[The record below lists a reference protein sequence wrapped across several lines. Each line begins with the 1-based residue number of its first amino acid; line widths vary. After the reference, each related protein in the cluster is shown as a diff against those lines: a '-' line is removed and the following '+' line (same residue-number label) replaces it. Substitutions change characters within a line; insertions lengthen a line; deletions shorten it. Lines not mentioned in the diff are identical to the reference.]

1 MSKDR
6 LTRHELSWLLAQE
19 ARGAAHALREGVTQ
33 LKQPGLPKPPGLEV
47 TIISDGLP
55 SVPPASLRVGAGL
68 MESGSLPPVET
79 NLDALEDAINM
90 LSALNSG
97 SRGKKARRGRIDL
110 AALLYEVAP
119 NARIAIEP
127 GAGTEVFG
135 EESDMQRMFHMLVN
149 QDSNAQ
155 GGPSEVEIRRQGEW
169 VKIAVQLG
177 PDTVAA
183 ADVERRWLSR
193 MATRYGGWTEL
204 EGGTQ
209 SIFLPADGA
218 SDQREVVELRK
229 ELVQAQ
235 QLGEV
240 YARELAAVVTAGDLR
255 SEIPPTAPPETGV
268 DRLELLQNTAS
279 ALQRVLRHWLDGL
292 RSDTAELV
300 QQLGEQAPLAQ
311 SFSRRMAVG
320 AELLGDLGLLTEC
333 DLTEPVRRVD
343 VSEMAREA
351 VNSVA
356 SRAARHGVTVT
367 TRIPERAAFETRT
380 SQLRVLLRALLH
392 HGIAATPRSG
402 EVSLSVVA
410 TEMGML
416 LSVEDGGPVV
426 PEASRTDVIQHR
438 TDPASFGRPAG
449 VSLLVADVIG
459 GVLGSGA
466 GMREGQAGR
475 AEIWVVLRNRPD

>member
-1 MSKDR
+1 MIVGTVSKDR

-33 LKQPGLPKPPGLEV
+33 LKQPVPAKPGPEIKIV
-47 TIISDGLP
+47 S
-55 SVPPASLRVGAGL
+55 S
-68 MESGSLPPVET
+68 ESLPPVET

-97 SRGKKARRGRIDL
+97 NRGKKRRGRIDL

-127 GAGTEVFG
+127 GAGTEVNG
-135 EESDMQRMFHMLVN
+135 EESDMRRMFHMLVN
-149 QDSNAQ
+149 QDNGQ

-177 PDTVAA
+177 PDTAA
-183 ADVERRWLSR
+183 ADDVERRWLSR
-193 MATRYGGWTEL
+193 MATRYGGRVEL

-229 ELVQAQ
+229 ELEQAQ
-235 QLGEV
+235 QLGEA

-255 SEIPPTAPPETGV
+255 SDIPPTAPPETGV

-292 RSDTAELV
+292 RADTAEL
-300 QQLGEQAPLAQ
+300 QKQLGEQAPLAQ
-311 SFSRRMAVG
+311 SFTRRMAVG
-320 AELLGDLGLLTEC
+320 AELLGDLGLLAEC
-333 DLTEPVRRVD
+333 DLTEPVRRID
-343 VSEMAREA
+343 VGELAREA
-351 VNSVA
+351 LQSVET
-356 SRAARHGVTVT
+356 RAARHGVSLTPRV
-367 TRIPERAAFETRT
+367 PEHALFESKT
-380 SQLRVLLRALLH
+380 SELRVLLRALLH
-392 HGIAATPRSG
+392 HAIAATPRGG
-402 EVSLSVVA
+402 EVSLAIVP
-410 TEMGML
+410 TEMGMM

-426 PEASRTDVIQHR
+426 PEASRTAVIQHR

-459 GVLGSGA
+459 GVLGSGSGV
-466 GMREGQAGR
+466 GMREGTAGR
-475 AEIWVVLRNRPD
+475 AEVW

>member
-33 LKQPGLPKPPGLEV
+33 LKQPALPKAGPE
-47 TIISDGLP
+47 INIASSD
-55 SVPPASLRVGAGL
+55 SSL
-68 MESGSLPPVET
+68 PVET

-97 SRGKKARRGRIDL
+97 SRGKTRRGRIDL

-127 GAGTEVFG
+127 GSGTEVFG
-135 EESDMQRMFHMLVN
+135 EESDMRRMFHMLVN
-149 QDSNAQ
+149 QDSSPTGQ
-155 GGPSEVEIRRQGEW
+155 SGPSEVEIRRQGEW
-169 VKIAVQLG
+169 VKISVQLG
-177 PDTVAA
+177 PDTAA
-183 ADVERRWLSR
+183 AGDIERRWLSR
-193 MATRYGGWTEL
+193 MATRYGGWVEL
-204 EGGTQ
+204 ERGMQ

-229 ELVQAQ
+229 ELEQAQ
-235 QLGEV
+235 QLGEA

-292 RSDTAELV
+292 RADVAELV

-311 SFSRRMAVG
+311 SFSRRMVVG
-320 AELLGDLGLLTEC
+320 TELLGDLGLLTEC
-333 DLTEPVRRVD
+333 DLTEAVKRAD
-343 VSEMAREA
+343 VAELARDAARDAE
-351 VNSVA
+351 
-356 SRAARHGVTVT
+356 SRAARHDITIE
-367 TRIPERAAFETRT
+367 TRLPERAPFETRA
-380 SQLRVLLRALLH
+380 SELRVLLRALLH
-392 HGIAATPRSG
+392 HAIAATPRG
-402 EVSLSVVA
+402 GHVSLTIVP
-410 TEMGML
+410 TEMGLM

-466 GMREGQAGR
+466 SMREGTGGR
-475 AEIWVVLRNRPD
+475 SEVWIVLRPRPE

>member
-33 LKQPGLPKPPGLEV
+33 LKQPGVPKPPGLEV
-47 TIISDGLP
+47 TIIADG
-55 SVPPASLRVGAGL
+55 PASIAPSPRSGILGG
-68 MESGSLPPVET
+68 SGSLPPVET

-97 SRGKKARRGRIDL
+97 NRGKKARRGRIDL

-135 EESDMQRMFHMLVN
+135 EESDMRRMFHMLVN

-183 ADVERRWLSR
+183 ADIERRWLAR

-235 QLGEV
+235 QLGEI

-311 SFSRRMAVG
+311 SFLRRMAVG

-343 VSEMAREA
+343 VSDMSREA
-351 VNSVA
+351 VSSVA
-356 SRAARHGVTVT
+356 SRAARHGVNVTV
-367 TRIPERAAFETRT
+367 RVPERAAFETRT
-380 SQLRVLLRALLH
+380 SELRVLLRALLH
-392 HGIAATPRSG
+392 HGIAATPRGG
-402 EVSLSVVA
+402 EVALSIVP

-416 LSVEDGGPVV
+416 ISVEDGGPIV

-475 AEIWVVLRNRPD
+475 AEIWIVLRNRPD

>member
-33 LKQPGLPKPPGLEV
+33 LKQPGPAKP
-47 TIISDGLP
+47 
-55 SVPPASLRVGAGL
+55 AGL
-68 MESGSLPPVET
+68 DIKIVSIDSPPPPESLAGSGSLPPVET

-97 SRGKKARRGRIDL
+97 NRGKKRRGRIDL
-110 AALLYEVAP
+110 ASLLYEVAP

-127 GAGTEVFG
+127 GAGTEVVG
-135 EESDMQRMFHMLVN
+135 EESDMRRMFHMLVN
-149 QDSNAQ
+149 QDSSPSGQN
-155 GGPSEVEIRRQGEW
+155 GPSEVEIRRQGEW
-169 VKIAVQLG
+169 IKIAVQLG
-177 PDTVAA
+177 PDTAA
-183 ADVERRWLSR
+183 ADNVERRWLSR
-193 MATRYGGWTEL
+193 MATRYGGRVEL

-209 SIFLPADGA
+209 AIFLPAHGA

-229 ELVQAQ
+229 ELEQAQ
-235 QLGEV
+235 QLGEI

-292 RSDTAELV
+292 RSDTAELH
-300 QQLGEQAPLAQ
+300 QQLGEHAPLAQ
-311 SFSRRMAVG
+311 SFSRRMGVG

-333 DLTEPVRRVD
+333 DLAEPVRRLD
-343 VSEMAREA
+343 VTDLARE
-351 VNSVA
+351 VMQSIE
-356 SRAARHGVTVT
+356 SRAARHGVLLDVQL
-367 TRIPERAAFETRT
+367 PERAPFETKT
-380 SQLRVLLRALLH
+380 TQLRVLLRALLH
-392 HGIAATPRSG
+392 HALAATPRG
-402 EVSLSVVA
+402 GKVVLSAVP

-438 TDPASFGRPAG
+438 TDPASYGRPAG

-466 GMREGQAGR
+466 GMRAGTAGR
-475 AEIWVVLRNRPD
+475 NEVWVVLRNRPD

>member
-1 MSKDR
+1 MIQAVSKDR

-33 LKQPGLPKPPGLEV
+33 LKQPAPAKPGPEI
-47 TIISDGLP
+47 TIISD
-55 SVPPASLRVGAGL
+55 SSAS
-68 MESGSLPPVET
+68 MPPVET

-90 LSALNSG
+90 LSELNSG
-97 SRGKKARRGRIDL
+97 SRGKTRRGRIDL

-135 EESDMQRMFHMLVN
+135 EESDMRRMFHMLVN

-183 ADVERRWLSR
+183 ADVERRWMSR
-193 MATRYGGWTEL
+193 MATRYGGWVEL

-229 ELVQAQ
+229 ELEQAQ
-235 QLGEV
+235 QLGEA

-292 RSDTAELV
+292 RADTAELV
-300 QQLGEQAPLAQ
+300 KQLGEQAPLAQ
-311 SFSRRMAVG
+311 SFSRRMTVG

-333 DLTEPVRRVD
+333 DLAEPVRRVD
-343 VSEMAREA
+343 VCELSREA
-351 VNSVA
+351 MQSVE
-356 SRAARHGVTVT
+356 SRAARHGVNVT
-367 TRIPERAAFETRT
+367 ARLPERTSFETRT
-380 SQLRVLLRALLH
+380 SELRVLLRALLH
-392 HGIAATPRSG
+392 HAIAATPRG
-402 EVSLSVVA
+402 GDVRLAVVP

-416 LSVEDGGPVV
+416 ISVEDGGPVV

-466 GMREGQAGR
+466 GMREGTGGR

>member
-33 LKQPGLPKPPGLEV
+33 LKQPTVIKPGPDV
-47 TIISDGLP
+47 KIVST
-55 SVPPASLRVGAGL
+55 AS
-68 MESGSLPPVET
+68 SPPVET

-97 SRGKKARRGRIDL
+97 DKKKRRGRIDL

-119 NARIAIEP
+119 DARISIEP
-127 GAGTEVFG
+127 GAGTEVIG
-135 EESDMQRMFHMLVN
+135 EESDMRRMFHMLVN
-149 QDSNAQ
+149 QDRNSTAS
-155 GGPSEVEIRRQGEW
+155 SEVEIRRQGEW
-169 VKIAVQLG
+169 VKISVHLG
-177 PDTVAA
+177 PDTAA
-183 ADVERRWLSR
+183 ATDVERRWLSR
-193 MATRYGGWTEL
+193 MATRYGGSVEL

-229 ELVQAQ
+229 ELEQAQ
-235 QLGEV
+235 QLGEA

-255 SEIPPTAPPETGV
+255 SDIPPTAPPETGV
-268 DRLELLQNTAS
+268 ERLELLQNTAS

-292 RSDTAELV
+292 RADTAELV
-300 QQLGEQAPLAQ
+300 KVLGEQAALAQ

-343 VSEMAREA
+343 VTELAQSALQACE
-351 VNSVA
+351 
-356 SRAARHGVTVT
+356 SRAARHGVTLT
-367 TRIPERAAFETRT
+367 TQLPERAPFETKT

-392 HGIAATPRSG
+392 HAIAATPRG
-402 EVSLSVVA
+402 GQVSISVVP
-410 TEMGML
+410 TEMGMM
-416 LSVEDGGPVV
+416 LSVEDGGPAV
-426 PEASRTDVIQHR
+426 PEASRTAVIQHR

-449 VSLLVADVIG
+449 VSLIVADVIG
-459 GVLGSGA
+459 GVLGGGA
-466 GMREGQAGR
+466 AMREGTAGR
-475 AEIWVVLRNRPD
+475 SEIWLVLRNRPD

>member
-33 LKQPGLPKPPGLEV
+33 LKQPAAQKPGPEIKIGPEAYADV
-47 TIISDGLP
+47 S
-55 SVPPASLRVGAGL
+55 ASA
-68 MESGSLPPVET
+68 PVET

-90 LSALNSG
+90 LSALNAG
-97 SRGKKARRGRIDL
+97 NRGKTRRGRIDL

-119 NARIAIEP
+119 HARIAIEP

-135 EESDMQRMFHMLVN
+135 EETDMRRMFHMLVN
-149 QDSNAQ
+149 QDSGQ
-155 GGPSEVEIRRQGEW
+155 SGPTGPSEVEIRRQGEW

-177 PDTVAA
+177 PDAAAA

-193 MATRYGGWTEL
+193 MATRYGGWVEL
-204 EGGTQ
+204 EGGMQ

-229 ELVQAQ
+229 ELEQAQ
-235 QLGEV
+235 QLGEA

-279 ALQRVLRHWLDGL
+279 ALQRMLRHWLDGL
-292 RSDTAELV
+292 RADVAELV

-311 SFSRRMAVG
+311 SFSRRMTVG

-333 DLTEPVRRVD
+333 DLTESIKQVD
-343 VSEMAREA
+343 VTELAREA
-351 VNSVA
+351 VQGVE
-356 SRAARHGVTVT
+356 SRAARHDVEIS
-367 TRIPERAAFETRT
+367 TRLPERAPFET
-380 SQLRVLLRALLH
+380 
-392 HGIAATPRSG
+392 
-402 EVSLSVVA
+402 
-410 TEMGML
+410 
-416 LSVEDGGPVV
+416 
-426 PEASRTDVIQHR
+426 
-438 TDPASFGRPAG
+438 
-449 VSLLVADVIG
+449 
-459 GVLGSGA
+459 
-466 GMREGQAGR
+466 
-475 AEIWVVLRNRPD
+475 

>member
-1 MSKDR
+1 MIVTTVSKDR

-33 LKQPGLPKPPGLEV
+33 LKQPGPTAKPGPE
-47 TIISDGLP
+47 IKI
-55 SVPPASLRVGAGL
+55 VPAAG
-68 MESGSLPPVET
+68 ESLPPVET

-97 SRGKKARRGRIDL
+97 TRGKKRRGRIDL

-127 GAGTEVFG
+127 GAGTEVNG
-135 EESDMQRMFHMLVN
+135 EESDMRRMFHMLVN
-149 QDSNAQ
+149 QDNGQ

-177 PDTVAA
+177 PDTAA
-183 ADVERRWLSR
+183 ADDVERRWLSR
-193 MATRYGGWTEL
+193 MATRYGGRIEL

-218 SDQREVVELRK
+218 SDQREVAELRK
-229 ELVQAQ
+229 ELEQAQ
-235 QLGEV
+235 QLGEA

-255 SEIPPTAPPETGV
+255 SDIPPTAPPETGV

-292 RSDTAELV
+292 RADTAEL
-300 QQLGEQAPLAQ
+300 QKQLGEQAPLAQ
-311 SFSRRMAVG
+311 SFARRMAVG

-343 VSEMAREA
+343 VSELARA
-351 VNSVA
+351 ALQTVA
-356 SRAARHGVTVT
+356 TRAARHGVSLTP
-367 TRIPERAAFETRT
+367 RFPEHAPFETKT
-380 SQLRVLLRALLH
+380 SELRVLLRALLH
-392 HGIAATPRSG
+392 HAIAATPRGG
-402 EVSLSVVA
+402 EVSLAIVP
-410 TEMGML
+410 TEMGMM

-426 PEASRTDVIQHR
+426 PEASRTAVIQHR

-459 GVLGSGA
+459 GVLGNGA
-466 GMREGQAGR
+466 AMREGNAGR
-475 AEIWVVLRNRPD
+475 TEVWVVLRSRPD

>member
-1 MSKDR
+1 VSKDR

-33 LKQPGLPKPPGLEV
+33 LKQPTLAKPGPE
-47 TIISDGLP
+47 INI
-55 SVPPASLRVGAGL
+55 ASSSSA
-68 MESGSLPPVET
+68 PPVET

-97 SRGKKARRGRIDL
+97 SRGKTRRGRIDL

-119 NARIAIEP
+119 NARISIEP
-127 GAGTEVFG
+127 GAGTEVIG
-135 EESDMQRMFHMLVN
+135 EETDMRRMFHMLVN
-149 QDSNAQ
+149 QDSSPTAQ
-155 GGPSEVEIRRQGEW
+155 TGPSEVEIRRQGEW
-169 VKIAVQLG
+169 VKICVQLG
-177 PDTVAA
+177 PDTAAA

-193 MATRYGGWTEL
+193 MATRYGGWVEL

-235 QLGEV
+235 QLGEA

-279 ALQRVLRHWLDGL
+279 ALQRVLRHWFDGL
-292 RSDTAELV
+292 RADGAELA
-300 QQLGEQAPLAQ
+300 QQLGEHAPLTL
-311 SFSRRMAVG
+311 SFTRRMAVG
-320 AELLGDLGLLTEC
+320 TELLGDLSLLTEC
-333 DLTEPVRRVD
+333 DLNESVKRID
-343 VSEMAREA
+343 VSEFAREA
-351 VNSVA
+351 VFAVET
-356 SRAARHGVTVT
+356 RAARHGVEIEV
-367 TRIPERAAFETRT
+367 RLPERALFETRP
-380 SQLRVLLRALLH
+380 SELRVLLRALLH
-392 HGIAATPRSG
+392 HAIAATPRES
-402 EVSLSVVA
+402 VVLLSVVP

-466 GMREGQAGR
+466 GMREGGAAAR
-475 AEIWVVLRNRPD
+475 NEVWVVLRNRPD

>member
-1 MSKDR
+1 VSKDR

-33 LKQPGLPKPPGLEV
+33 MKLPVLGKPGPEV
-47 TIISDGLP
+47 TIISELP
-55 SVPPASLRVGAGL
+55 S
-68 MESGSLPPVET
+68 SGSPSLPPVET

-97 SRGKKARRGRIDL
+97 SRGGKTRRGRIDL

-119 NARIAIEP
+119 HARIAIEP

-135 EESDMQRMFHMLVN
+135 EESDMRRMFHMLVN

-177 PDTVAA
+177 PDTVAT

-193 MATRYGGWTEL
+193 MATRYGGYVEL

-209 SIFLPADGA
+209 AIFLPADGA

-229 ELVQAQ
+229 ELEQAQ
-235 QLGEV
+235 QLGEA

-292 RSDTAELV
+292 RADTQELV
-300 QQLGEQAPLAQ
+300 KQLGEQAPLAQ
-311 SFSRRMAVG
+311 SFSRRMTVG

-333 DLTEPVRRVD
+333 DLAEPVRRVD
-343 VSEMAREA
+343 VSELARDA
-351 VNSVA
+351 MQSVE
-356 SRAARHGVTVT
+356 SRAARHGVSISA
-367 TRIPERAAFETRT
+367 RLPERAPFETRP
-380 SQLRVLLRALLH
+380 SELRVLLRALLH
-392 HGIAATPRSG
+392 HAVAATPRTG
-402 EVSLSVVA
+402 QVQLSLVP

-416 LSVEDGGPVV
+416 ISVEDGGPVV

-466 GMREGQAGR
+466 GMREGTEGR

>member
-33 LKQPGLPKPPGLEV
+33 LKQPPLPRTPGPDVKITLSE
-47 TIISDGLP
+47 
-55 SVPPASLRVGAGL
+55 PALSSA
-68 MESGSLPPVET
+68 PVES

-97 SRGKKARRGRIDL
+97 SRGKTRRGRIDL

-119 NARIAIEP
+119 NARISIEP

-135 EESDMQRMFHMLVN
+135 EETDMRRMFHMLVN
-149 QDSNAQ
+149 QDSSPTAQ
-155 GGPSEVEIRRQGEW
+155 TGPSEVEIRRQGEW
-169 VKIAVQLG
+169 VKIGVQLG
-177 PDTVAA
+177 PDTAAA

-193 MATRYGGWTEL
+193 MATRYGGWVEL

-229 ELVQAQ
+229 ELEQAQ
-235 QLGEV
+235 QLGEA

-255 SEIPPTAPPETGV
+255 SEIPPTAPPETGI

-300 QQLGEQAPLAQ
+300 QELGEQAPLAQ
-311 SFSRRMAVG
+311 SFSRRVTVG
-320 AELLGDLGLLTEC
+320 IELLGDLGLLTEC
-333 DLTEPVRRVD
+333 DLTETVKRVD
-343 VSEMAREA
+343 VTELAREA
-351 VNSVA
+351 VQAVEA
-356 SRAARHGVTVT
+356 RAARHDVTIEV
-367 TRIPERAAFETRT
+367 RLPERAAFETRP
-380 SQLRVLLRALLH
+380 SELRVLLRALLH
-392 HGIAATPRSG
+392 HAIAATPRT
-402 EVSLSVVA
+402 EHVFLSVVP

-416 LSVEDGGPVV
+416 VSVEDGGPVV

-459 GVLGSGA
+459 GVLGGGA
-466 GMREGQAGR
+466 GMREGRAGR
-475 AEIWVVLRNRPD
+475 TEIWLVLRNRPD

>member
-1 MSKDR
+1 VSKDR

-19 ARGAAHALREGVTQ
+19 ARGAAQSLREGVTQ
-33 LKQPGLPKPPGLEV
+33 LKQPGSSQSGPEI
-47 TIISDGLP
+47 TIISD
-55 SVPPASLRVGAGL
+55 ASA
-68 MESGSLPPVET
+68 SQPPVET

-97 SRGKKARRGRIDL
+97 RRGKTRRGRIDL

-135 EESDMQRMFHMLVN
+135 EESDMRRMFHMLVN

-183 ADVERRWLSR
+183 ADVERRWMSR
-193 MATRYGGWTEL
+193 MATRYGGWVEL

-229 ELVQAQ
+229 ELEQAQ
-235 QLGEV
+235 QLGEA

-255 SEIPPTAPPETGV
+255 SEIPPTAPPESGV

-292 RSDTAELV
+292 RADTTELV

-311 SFSRRMAVG
+311 SFSRRMAAG

-333 DLTEPVRRVD
+333 DLAEPVRKVD
-343 VSEMAREA
+343 VSELARSA
-351 VNSVA
+351 MHSVE
-356 SRAARHGVTVT
+356 SRAARHGVTLSA
-367 TRIPERAAFETRT
+367 RIPERAPFETRT
-380 SQLRVLLRALLH
+380 SELRVLLRALLH
-392 HGIAATPRSG
+392 HGIAATARGG
-402 EVSLSVVA
+402 EVSLSIVP

-416 LSVEDGGPVV
+416 ISVEDGGPVV

-466 GMREGQAGR
+466 GMREGRAGC
-475 AEIWVVLRNRPD
+475 AEIWIVLRNRPD

>member
-33 LKQPGLPKPPGLEV
+33 LKQPALPKPGPDIKIV
-47 TIISDGLP
+47 ST
-55 SVPPASLRVGAGL
+55 AS
-68 MESGSLPPVET
+68 SPPVET

-97 SRGKKARRGRIDL
+97 DRKKRRGRIDL

-127 GAGTEVFG
+127 GAGTEVIG
-135 EESDMQRMFHMLVN
+135 EESDMRRMFHMLVN
-149 QDSNAQ
+149 QDGNANAA
-155 GGPSEVEIRRQGEW
+155 SEIEIRRQGDR

-177 PDTVAA
+177 PDTAA
-183 ADVERRWLSR
+183 ATDVERRWLSR
-193 MATRYGGWTEL
+193 MATRYGGSVEL

-229 ELVQAQ
+229 ELEQAQ
-235 QLGEV
+235 QLGEA

-255 SEIPPTAPPETGV
+255 SDIPPTAPPESGI

-292 RSDTAELV
+292 RGDTAELAKA
-300 QQLGEQAPLAQ
+300 LGEHSPLAQ

-333 DLTEPVRRVD
+333 DLTESVRRVD
-343 VSEMAREA
+343 VTELAQSALQASE
-351 VNSVA
+351 
-356 SRAARHGVTVT
+356 SRAARHGVTLEA
-367 TRIPERAAFETRT
+367 RLPERAPFETKT
-380 SQLRVLLRALLH
+380 SQLRVLLRALFH
-392 HGIAATPRSG
+392 HAIAATPRG
-402 EVSLSVVA
+402 GHVTLSAVP

-416 LSVEDGGPVV
+416 LSVEDGGPTV
-426 PEASRTDVIQHR
+426 PEASRTAVIQHR

-449 VSLLVADVIG
+449 VSLIVADVIG
-459 GVLGSGA
+459 GVLGGGA
-466 GMREGQAGR
+466 AMREGTGGR
-475 AEIWVVLRNRPD
+475 TEIWIVLRSRPD

>member
-33 LKQPGLPKPPGLEV
+33 LKQPVLPKPGPDV
-47 TIISDGLP
+47 KIVS
-55 SVPPASLRVGAGL
+55 A
-68 MESGSLPPVET
+68 ESMPPVET

-97 SRGKKARRGRIDL
+97 NRGKKRRGRIDL

-127 GAGTEVFG
+127 GAGTEVVG
-135 EESDMQRMFHMLVN
+135 EESDMRRMFHMLVN
-149 QDSNAQ
+149 QDSSPTAQ
-155 GGPSEVEIRRQGEW
+155 TGPSEVEIRRQGEW

-177 PDTVAA
+177 PDTAAA

-193 MATRYGGWTEL
+193 MATRYGGRVEL

-218 SDQREVVELRK
+218 SDHREVLELRK
-229 ELVQAQ
+229 ELEQAQ
-235 QLGEV
+235 QLGEA

-255 SEIPPTAPPETGV
+255 SEIPPTAPPESGV

-279 ALQRVLRHWLDGL
+279 ALQRVLRHWLEGL

-300 QQLGEQAPLAQ
+300 KQLGEQAPLAQ
-311 SFSRRMAVG
+311 SFSRRMIVG

-333 DLTEPVRRVD
+333 DLAEPVRRVD
-343 VSEMAREA
+343 VSELGRES
-351 VNSVA
+351 VQSVA
-356 SRAARHGVTVT
+356 SRAARHGVTVS
-367 TRIPERAAFETRT
+367 TRLPERAPFETKP
-380 SQLRVLLRALLH
+380 SELKVLLRALLH
-392 HGIAATPRSG
+392 HAIAATPRG
-402 EVSLSVVA
+402 GQVSLSVVA
-410 TEMGML
+410 TEMGMM

-426 PEASRTDVIQHR
+426 PEASRRDVIQHR

-459 GVLGSGA
+459 GVLGGGA
-466 GMREGQAGR
+466 GMREGTAGQN
-475 AEIWVVLRNRPD
+475 EIWVVLRSRPE

>member
-1 MSKDR
+1 LITVSKDR

-19 ARGAAHALREGVTQ
+19 ARGAAHALREGVSQ
-33 LKQPGLPKPPGLEV
+33 LKQPAPAKPGPEIMILGGLV
-47 TIISDGLP
+47 TDS
-55 SVPPASLRVGAGL
+55 
-68 MESGSLPPVET
+68 MPPVES

-97 SRGKKARRGRIDL
+97 ARGKKRRGRIDL

-127 GAGTEVFG
+127 GAGTEVNG
-135 EESDMQRMFHMLVN
+135 EESDMRRMFHMLVN
-149 QDSNAQ
+149 QDSSPNGL

-177 PDTVAA
+177 PDTAA
-183 ADVERRWLSR
+183 ADDVERRWLSR
-193 MATRYGGWTEL
+193 MATRYGGRVEL

-229 ELVQAQ
+229 ELAQAQ
-235 QLGEV
+235 QLGEA

-255 SEIPPTAPPETGV
+255 SDIPPTAPPESGV

-292 RSDTAELV
+292 RTDTAEL
-300 QQLGEQAPLAQ
+300 QKQLGEQAPLAL
-311 SFSRRMAVG
+311 SFARRMAVG

-333 DLTEPVRRVD
+333 DLSEPVRRLD
-343 VSEMAREA
+343 VTELSREA
-351 VNSVA
+351 LQSVEA
-356 SRAARHGVTVT
+356 RAARHGVTLNA
-367 TRIPERAAFETRT
+367 RLPDQASFETKT
-380 SQLRVLLRALLH
+380 SELRVLLRALLH
-392 HGIAATPRSG
+392 HAIAATPRGG
-402 EVSLSVVA
+402 EVTLSVVP

-426 PEASRTDVIQHR
+426 PEASRSAVIQHR
-438 TDPASFGRPAG
+438 TDPTSFGRPAG

-459 GVLGSGA
+459 TVLGGGV
-466 GMREGQAGR
+466 GMRDASGR
-475 AEIWVVLRNRPD
+475 AASGGGSEVWAVLRNRPN

>member
-1 MSKDR
+1 VSKDR

-33 LKQPGLPKPPGLEV
+33 LKQPGLVKPGPEV
-47 TIISDGLP
+47 TIINESPASIGP
-55 SVPPASLRVGAGL
+55 SV
-68 MESGSLPPVET
+68 PPVET

-90 LSALNSG
+90 LSELNSG
-97 SRGKKARRGRIDL
+97 SRGKTRRGRIDL

-135 EESDMQRMFHMLVN
+135 EESDMRRMFHMLVN

-193 MATRYGGWTEL
+193 MATRYGGWVEL

-229 ELVQAQ
+229 ELEQAQ
-235 QLGEV
+235 QLGEA

-292 RSDTAELV
+292 RADTAELV
-300 QQLGEQAPLAQ
+300 KQLGEQAALSQ
-311 SFSRRMAVG
+311 SFSRRMTVG
-320 AELLGDLGLLTEC
+320 IELLGDLGLLTEC
-333 DLTEPVRRVD
+333 DLAEPIRRVD
-343 VSEMAREA
+343 VSELSREA
-351 VNSVA
+351 LQSVE

-367 TRIPERAAFETRT
+367 SRLPERASFETRT
-380 SQLRVLLRALLH
+380 SELRVLLRALLH
-392 HGIAATPRSG
+392 HAIAATPRGG
-402 EVSLSVVA
+402 EVQLAVVP
-410 TEMGML
+410 TEMGMM

-438 TDPASFGRPAG
+438 TDPAGFGRPAG

-459 GVLGSGA
+459 GVLGGGA
-466 GMREGQAGR
+466 GMREGSGGR